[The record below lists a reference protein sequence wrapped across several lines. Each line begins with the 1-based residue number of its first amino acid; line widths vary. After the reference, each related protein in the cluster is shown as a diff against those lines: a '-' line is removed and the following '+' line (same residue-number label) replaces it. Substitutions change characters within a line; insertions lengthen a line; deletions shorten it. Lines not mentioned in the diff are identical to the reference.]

1 MHHIM
6 LIYKNPK
13 NGIET
18 IIKFFDDKAPYNLK
32 QEKLVEFPT
41 YWATVAF
48 DYRGLTGQNN
58 NKVIYVGLNSSIN
71 QDNILIKL

>member
-13 NGIET
+13 NSDET

-32 QEKLVEFPT
+32 QEKVVEFPT
-41 YWATVAF
+41 AWATVSH
-48 DYRGLTGQNN
+48 DYRCLTEQNN
-58 NKVIYVGLNSSIN
+58 NKAIYVGLTYSTNEG
-71 QDNILIKL
+71 NILIKL